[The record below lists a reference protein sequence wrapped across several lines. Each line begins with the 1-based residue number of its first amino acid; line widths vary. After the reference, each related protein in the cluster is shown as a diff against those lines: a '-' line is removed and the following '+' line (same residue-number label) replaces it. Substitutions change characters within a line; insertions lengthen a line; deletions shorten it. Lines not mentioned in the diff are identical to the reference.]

1 MDFTVCP
8 TSRWSVS
15 SGICETH
22 CRIYAAPVCLAI
34 LFVLDAYS
42 AVLAADGMTP
52 LDRLL
57 SNRVAAD
64 ELRRLGGTERGPI
77 RGTAVPDWSDEA
89 FAYQGGVGE
98 TAN

>member
-22 CRIYAAPVCLAI
+22 CRIYAPVCLAI